1 LQVCSSEKFRCHSA
15 AEKERNKMSWTKK
28 EAPAPEAPALIGLA
42 QPAPAAQSA
51 PEPEAAWKKIPTP
64 AALLMPEAQAYTN
77 NLISEAVRGVFE
89 RLGPILQSIALTPE
103 KLAEAEALRRAPDP
117 ALVARE
123 MRERRLMQ
131 QEQEENR
138 ANLMRNQTNCPH
150 KYPTGQWAVCPVRN
164 YPDRRERFICNLCQ
178 SFFQPKRWEIGA
190 PDAENPRGR
199 AYIAEEHPQYRLVR
213 EVLAQKG

>member
-1 LQVCSSEKFRCHSA
+1 
-15 AEKERNKMSWTKK
+15 MSWNKSK
-28 EAPAPEAPALIGLA
+28 EAPETLDLSGLA
-42 QPAPAAQSA
+42 QSASAAPVTAESDTQR
-51 PEPEAAWKKIPTP
+51 KKIPTP
-64 AALLMPEAQAYTN
+64 AVLLTPEAQAYTN
-77 NLISEAVRGVFE
+77 QLISEAVKGVFAQ
-89 RLGPILQSIALTPE
+89 LGPILQSIALTPE

-123 MRERRLMQ
+123 LRERKLMQ

-138 ANLMRNQTNCPH
+138 ANLLRNQAACPH
-150 KYPTGQWAVCPVRN
+150 KYPTGQWAVNPVRN
-164 YPDRRERFICNLCQ
+164 YPDRQERFICCLCQ

-199 AYIAEEHPQYRLVR
+199 AYIADEHPQYRMVR